1 VVISDHG
8 GREGHRLAE
17 MTVLGVEGS
26 LTKSRREVVSKHR
39 FLGGSREV
47 GLAQEL

>member
-17 MTVLGVEGS
+17 MTVLGVEAS
-26 LTKSRREVVSKHR
+26 WAESRRDVLSKHH
-39 FLGGSREV
+39 FLGRSGEV
-47 GLAQEL
+47 GLAWEL